1 MDTLE
6 TLHETVDRFEHA
18 NPNHPPKQGFG
29 TPLVMGLI
37 AYSVVLTIV
46 VLAYVLIT
54 AF

>member
-6 TLHETVDRFEHA
+6 TLNEAVDRFEHA
-18 NPNHPPKQGFG
+18 DPNHPPRQGFG

-37 AYSVVLTIV
+37 AYSVVLTIAVLVYV
-46 VLAYVLIT
+46 VMT

>member
-18 NPNHPPKQGFG
+18 DPNHPPKQGFG
-29 TPLVMGLI
+29 TPLIMGLI
-37 AYSVVLTIV
+37 AYSVVLTIA
-46 VLAYVLIT
+46 VLVYVLIT